1 MATYKKKGLKRK
13 ASNTDNNQSTT
24 AEVFDTLDQSAS
36 STEKIVAKYQNFIVG
51 GVITIVIMVLG
62 FLGYSSLV
70 LEPNSEEANN
80 ELFTAQTYFSQALN
94 YNENSDSLFL
104 L

>member
-13 ASNTDNNQSTT
+13 TSNSDINQSTT

-36 STEKIVAKYQNFIVG
+36 STERIVAKYQKHIIGSVL
-51 GVITIVIMVLG
+51 VIVIMVLG

-70 LEPNSEEANN
+70 LEPNSDEANN
-80 ELFTAQTYFSQALN
+80 ELFTCN
-94 YNENSDSLFL
+94 
-104 L
+104 